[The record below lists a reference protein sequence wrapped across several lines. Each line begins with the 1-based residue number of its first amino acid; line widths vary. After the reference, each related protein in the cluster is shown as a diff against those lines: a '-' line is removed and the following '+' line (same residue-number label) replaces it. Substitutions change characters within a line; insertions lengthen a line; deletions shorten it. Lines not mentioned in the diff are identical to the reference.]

1 MKCPHC
7 KVEIHAAFTFAALN
21 NGTYVGW
28 DGPHVTVTFS
38 VYWMMCPACKK
49 PILQL
54 HRKLSNQANGTTSLI
69 YPRGTQVS
77 GADPAVP
84 AELADDFNEAG
95 LILNDSPKASAALTR
110 TCLQMLLRL
119 HGFAQHDL
127 VKQIQALL
135 DTKTLPS
142 YLAENLDAVR
152 NIGNFA
158 AHPLKDT
165 NTGAILPVE
174 AHEAEWNIALL
185 EGMFDFYYVQPAKDK
200 VKMAALNAKLAAAG
214 KPAVK
219 QPPG

>member
-7 KVEIHAAFTFAALN
+7 KVEIHPAFGQTFI
-21 NGTYVGW
+21 NGGNAVGW
-28 DGPHVTVTFS
+28 DSEHVTVTFV
-38 VYWMMCPACKK
+38 VYSMMCPACSK

-54 HRKLSNQANGTTSLI
+54 DRKFSNQLVGSSWVI
-69 YPRGTQVS
+69 YPRGVRVS
-77 GADPAVP
+77 VADPSVP

-110 TCLQMLLRL
+110 TCLQTLLRL
-119 HGFAQHDL
+119 LGFAQHDL

-135 DTKTLPS
+135 DAKTLPS
-142 YLAENLDAVR
+142 HLAENLDAVR

-174 AHEAEWNIALL
+174 AHEAEWNVALL
-185 EGMFDFYYVQPAKDK
+185 EGLFDFYYVQPAKDK
-200 VKMAALNAKLAAAG
+200 AKMAALNAKLAKAG
-214 KPAVK
+214 KPPVK
-219 QPPG
+219 QPPS